1 LDFEPKN
8 PQVLEDQSQVLAST
22 AEDQVDGIAHSFL
35 PGLDVSG
42 MRICAH
48 RLRVSKYCIAYVKW

>member
-22 AEDQVDGIAHSFL
+22 AEDHIDGIAHFFL

-48 RLRVSKYCIAYVKW
+48 RFRVSKQRLAYVK